1 MVEKVYIDK
10 CSDDMCIPNKYHG
23 LAVSVSVSHESASDV
38 LFLQNWATVSFP
50 GSGRLNKNTQTQPSF
65 SHYHRHPQSPHTH
78 TQVQV
83 HTVLVLDTI
92 YIYIYTSIV

>member
-38 LFLQNWATVSFP
+38 LFCKIES
-50 GSGRLNKNTQTQPSF
+50 
-65 SHYHRHPQSPHTH
+65 QSVF
-78 TQVQV
+78 QAA
-83 HTVLVLDTI
+83 DD
-92 YIYIYTSIV
+92 

>member
-23 LAVSVSVSHESASDV
+23 LAVSVSVSHESASHV
-38 LFLQNWATVSFP
+38 FLQDYISHSQFSRQRTTEQKHPDPAFSFTLASSSSVS
-50 GSGRLNKNTQTQPSF
+50 S
-65 SHYHRHPQSPHTH
+65 H

-83 HTVLVLDTI
+83 HTVLVPISYT
-92 YIYIYTSIV
+92 YYTSIV